1 MAKEK
6 EKSKDTSNLFDYN
19 EESIKSLDWKEH
31 IRLRPGMYIGKL
43 GDGSSPDDG
52 IYVLVK
58 EVLDNCIDEYTMGY
72 GKTVDITIEGK
83 QVTIRDYGRGI
94 PLGKV
99 VDVVSKINTGAKYDS
114 KVFQKSVGL
123 NGVGTKA
130 VNALSQYF
138 KVKAVRDG
146 KEKTAEFERG
156 FLIKEYK
163 EAKTTDNNGTIVTF
177 IPDETVFKNFKFH
190 PEFLENQ
197 IWNYCFLNA
206 GLKIVY
212 NGKSFV
218 SKNGLLDLLQRKTNE
233 DEIRYPII
241 HLKGDDIEVAISH
254 TNEYGEDIYSFVNG
268 QHTTQGGTHQQAFR
282 EAYVKT
288 IRDYYKKD
296 YDSADIR
303 TGIVAAI
310 SVRVVEPV
318 FESQTK
324 TKLGSVNV
332 AEGGPSMRNFI
343 GDFFAK
349 ELDNFLHKNPTTAEE
364 LKKRI
369 EQSERERKELS
380 GIKKLANER
389 AKKANL
395 HNRKLRDCRY
405 HLNDE
410 PPNKGREEFVAKLNE
425 STVFITEG
433 DSASGSITK
442 SRNVETQAVFS
453 LRGKPLN
460 CFGLT
465 KKVVYENEEFNLL
478 QHALNIE
485 EGLEGL
491 RYNNVVIA
499 TDADV
504 DGMHIRLLLMTF
516 FLQFFPDLVKHEKVY
531 VLETPLFRVRNK
543 QETIYCYSEEEKQA
557 AVKKLTGKPEITRFK
572 GLGEISPDEFS
583 LFIGADMRKAL
594 MRLEHGDHIQQ
605 LLEYYMGKNT
615 PERQEFII
623 ENLKIEL
630 DKVEEA
636 V

>member
-1 MAKEK
+1 MATEK
-6 EKSKDTSNLFDYN
+6 EKKQVAYTED
-19 EESIKSLDWKEH
+19 SIQSLDWKQH

-52 IYVLVK
+52 IYVLIK
-58 EVLDNCIDEYTMGY
+58 EVIDNAIDEYTMGY
-72 GKTVDITIEGK
+72 GKSVDLIIEDKVVTV
-83 QVTIRDYGRGI
+83 RDYGRGI

-114 KVFQKSVGL
+114 KAFQKAVGL

-130 VNALSQYF
+130 VNALSTFF
-138 KVKAVRDG
+138 KVSAFREG
-146 KEKTAEFERG
+146 KEKTADFSRG
-156 FLIKEYK
+156 ELVKEYK
-163 EAKTTDNNGTIVTF
+163 ETKTDQPNGTLVSFT
-177 IPDETVFKNFKFH
+177 PDESVFKGYRFIYDFI
-190 PEFLENQ
+190 ENQ
-197 IWNYCFLNA
+197 LWNYAFLNA
-206 GLKIVY
+206 GLKINF
-212 NGKSFV
+212 NGKSFL

-241 HLKGDDIEVAISH
+241 HLTGEDIEVAISH
-254 TNEYGEDIYSFVNG
+254 TNDYGEDIYSFVNG

-288 IRDYYKKD
+288 IRDFYKKD
-296 YDSADIR
+296 YDASDIR
-303 TGIVAAI
+303 TGIVAAV

-324 TKLGSVNV
+324 TKLGSINV
-332 AEGGPSMRNFI
+332 DIEGPTMRQFV
-343 GDFFAK
+343 GDFLAK
-349 ELDNFLHKNPTTAEE
+349 ELDNFLHKHPAIAEAM
-364 LKKRI
+364 KKRI
-369 EQSERERKELS
+369 EQSERERKELA

-395 HNRKLRDCRY
+395 HNRKLRDCRF
-405 HLNDE
+405 HLNEE
-410 PPNKGREEFVAKLNE
+410 PPSRGKEEFLAKQQE
-425 STVFITEG
+425 TTIFITEG

-442 SRNVETQAVFS
+442 ARSVETQAVFS

-460 CFGLT
+460 CYGLT

-491 RYNNVVIA
+491 RYNNIVIA

-543 QETIYCYSEEEKQA
+543 QETIYCYSESEKQA
-557 AVKKLTGKPEITRFK
+557 AMKKLGAKPEVTRFK
-572 GLGEISPDEFS
+572 GLGEISPDEFAQ
-583 LFIGADMRKAL
+583 FIGAGMRKQL
-594 MRLEHGDHIQQ
+594 MRLEQGDHIQH

-615 PERQEFII
+615 PDRQEFII
-623 ENLKIEL
+623 QNLRFEL
-630 DKVEEA
+630 DKVED
-636 V
+636 VINS